1 MRKRNWKQYN
11 KQLIQRGSL
20 NLLIDPKLLKAGKMK
35 KTHRPGRPIEYRS
48 PVIEFLVFVKIH
60 FKLAYRA
67 LQGFAHFFLTKFLP
81 GRKVPHYSLICKRL
95 KELGKRLPS
104 LPSNRGAVVILD
116 ASGMKVYGEGEWKVK
131 VHGRGRPRT
140 WVKVHLAI
148 DSQTQEIV
156 AEEVTSKTVGGSRM
170 TDKLLS
176 ELKYRPKQVIADGA
190 YDRACARK
198 SIKKRKSQALIPPPK
213 NAKYHGR
220 GDERDR
226 AILEILGLGADKLAR
241 SIWSKLTGYNRRVL
255 VETAFSSFKRLFG
268 ERFFSRT
275 RERQKVESRV
285 RCHLINKATEQ
296 EDFA

>member
-1 MRKRNWKQYN
+1 MRKRNWKEYN

-20 NLLIDPKLLKAGKMK
+20 KLLIDPRLLKASQTRKS
-35 KTHRPGRPIEYRS
+35 HRRGRPVEYRS
-48 PVIEFLVFVKIH
+48 LVIEFLVFVKVH

-81 GRKVPHYSLICKRL
+81 KKKVPHYSLICKRIKQL
-95 KELGKRLPS
+95 DKSLPS

-156 AEEVTSKTVGGSRM
+156 AEAITDKTVGDSKM
-170 TDKLLS
+170 TSKLLGQ
-176 ELKYRPKQVIADGA
+176 LKHGPSQVMADGA
-190 YDRACARK
+190 YDKAHARK
-198 SIKKRKSQALIPPPK
+198 GIRDINAEEIIPPPR
-213 NAKYHGR
+213 NAKYHGK
-220 GDERDR
+220 DDARDR
-226 AILEILGLGADKLAR
+226 AVLEILGLGNDKLAR
-241 SIWSKLTGYNRRVL
+241 CIWGKLTGYNQRVL
-255 VETAFSSFKRLFG
+255 VETAFSSLKRLFG

-275 RERQKVESRV
+275 RERQRIESRV
-285 RCHLINKATEQ
+285 RCHLINRMRTAKV
-296 EDFA
+296 